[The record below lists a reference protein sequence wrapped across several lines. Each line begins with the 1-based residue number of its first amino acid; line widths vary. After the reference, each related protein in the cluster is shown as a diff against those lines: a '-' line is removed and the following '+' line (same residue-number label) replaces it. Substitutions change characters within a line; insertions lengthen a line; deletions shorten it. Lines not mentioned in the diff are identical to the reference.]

1 MNKSNISGSY
11 VRSSEKK
18 KNRSGIFKVMASF
31 AAFSLIIYS
40 VVTIISQ
47 QVQIAKLRQE
57 EKEINERMSEARQLN
72 DEYSRL
78 LSSEDEDA
86 YMEMIAVERLGYA
99 YPEERRFYIVEA
111 K

>member
-1 MNKSNISGSY
+1 
-11 VRSSEKK
+11 
-18 KNRSGIFKVMASF
+18 MASF